1 MKVKK
6 IISITGLM
14 IVMFFFLSTIGY
26 ATPNSEVSTTI
37 DNGYMNYDIIT
48 DKSSAKKGHYQTV
61 ADSYTNNTGRTT
73 NVTGESSYGIDV
85 KAGDGTATG
94 SFGSHGVERGYSEE
108 YEIKAVS
115 KESLNIAR
123 ELTKE
128 ELDRRW
134 FDAHVWHGELG
145 EKILE
150 KMEKMS
156 KEDIGQTV
164 WFDTLEGTGP
174 DRHVWRDIT
183 KDKGKQ
189 TRKHVKDY
197 YVQWNFYNMTTG
209 EKWSYEK
216 YSAPMDELV
225 WKFDKVG
232 SYKVVSTPWSKW
244 DVGHYEY
251 YTITVI
257 DENKEPHTVTR
268 SRWVHEYYEDD
279 WHDSAQKTYYLTISI
294 DDLGKEVRFP
304 ITKETTVI
312 PVDELVK

>member
-1 MKVKK
+1 MKNLLIRILVLTLIFLFLESTATLANPYNSS
-6 IISITGLM
+6 IIDVIKGT
-14 IVMFFFLSTIGY
+14 
-26 ATPNSEVSTTI
+26 AK
-37 DNGYMNYDIIT
+37 YDIVT
-48 DKSSAKKGHYQTV
+48 DKSSAIKGPHEKV
-61 ADSYTNNTGRTT
+61 SDSYTNEKGRTT
-73 NVTGESSYGIDV
+73 SVTGESSYGINV